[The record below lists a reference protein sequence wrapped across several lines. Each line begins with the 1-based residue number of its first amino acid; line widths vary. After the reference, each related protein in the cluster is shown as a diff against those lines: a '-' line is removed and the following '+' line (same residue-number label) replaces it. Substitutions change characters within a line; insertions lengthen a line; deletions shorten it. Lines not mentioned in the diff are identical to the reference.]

1 MPDMQRGGKQI
12 RKIIHAYNDWEGTV
26 AERAEERASHM
37 LGLWARD
44 GGGIPRFTPH
54 VPAWEGKGKEM
65 DMDGCSNG
73 GGKNPDIEDGFPKRR
88 STDMPS

>member
-1 MPDMQRGGKQI
+1 MPAMQRGGKQI
-12 RKIIHAYNDWEGTV
+12 RKFIQTYNDWEGTV
-26 AERAEERASHM
+26 AERAEEGESHM
-37 LGLWARD
+37 RRLWTRD
-44 GGGIPRFTPH
+44 GGGVPRFTPH

-73 GGKNPDIEDGFPKRR
+73 GGRTQDLEHGIPERR